1 MKTFFINGACGGVGQ
16 ATVKAFHEA
25 GYQIWASDVNQAAL
39 AALSQAGYQIWAS
52 DVNQAALAALSQQ
65 YPNIKTSCI
74 DVNDKQQLK
83 TLCDGIAASPQLDVA
98 HVNAGVVRPSQ
109 VTDSTAQDIDLQL
122 DINLRSTLHI
132 NRALAIK
139 MKAQKS
145 GHIVNTV
152 SMGALIS
159 LPGSAVYCA
168 TKAALRSFLT
178 AMQAELKPFGVSV
191 SGIYPS
197 GIHTPMLE
205 YEALNQGSPLN
216 FLNMPV
222 SAEKVASTVLKS
234 AGKGWGGKQ
243 LEYYLPYSDSISSRI
258 VNAFPW
264 LLQKLYPL
272 FRYLG
277 EKGRAK
283 YIRKFNV
290 TATR

>member
-1 MKTFFINGACGGVGQ
+1 MKIFFINGACGGVGQ
-16 ATVKAFHEA
+16 ATVKAFHNA

-39 AALSQAGYQIWAS
+39 
-52 DVNQAALAALSQQ
+52 NELATQ

-74 DVNDKQQLK
+74 DVSDIQQLK
-83 TLCDGIAASPQLDVA
+83 TLCDEISAAPHLDVA
-98 HVNAGVVRPSQ
+98 HVNAGIVRPSQ

-122 DINLRSTLHI
+122 DINLRSALHI

-197 GIHTPMLE
+197 GIHTPMLQ

-234 AGKGWGGKQ
+234 AGKSAGKSVGKGWGAKR

-264 LLQKLYPL
+264 LLQKVYPL

-277 EKGRAK
+277 EKGRVK

>member
-1 MKTFFINGACGGVGQ
+1 MTFKEGLNMKTFFINGACGGVGQ

-25 GYQIWASDVNQAAL
+25 GYQIWASDVNQNAL
-39 AALSQAGYQIWAS
+39 DELTK
-52 DVNQAALAALSQQ
+52 Q
-65 YPNIKTSCI
+65 YPHIKTSCI
-74 DVNDKQQLK
+74 DVSDKQQLK
-83 TLCDGIAASPQLDVA
+83 NLCDEITTTPQIDVA
-98 HVNAGVVRPSQ
+98 HVNAGIVKPNEVV
-109 VTDSTAQDIDLQL
+109 DSTEQEIDAQL
-122 DINLRSTLHI
+122 DINLRSALHL

-139 MKAQKS
+139 MKTQKS

-159 LPGSAVYCA
+159 LPSSAVYCA

-197 GIHTPMLE
+197 GIHTPMLQ

-222 SAEKVASTVLKS
+222 SAENVANTVLKS
-234 AGKGWGGKQ
+234 AGKSAGNSNGKGRGAKK

-264 LLQKLYPL
+264 LLQKIYPL

-290 TATR
+290 SATR

>member
-1 MKTFFINGACGGVGQ
+1 MKTFFINGACGGVGL
-16 ATVKAFHEA
+16 ATVKAFH
-25 GYQIWASDVNQAAL
+25 
-39 AALSQAGYQIWAS
+39 QAGYQIWAS
-52 DVNQAALAALSQQ
+52 DVNQNALDELAKQ
-65 YPNIKTSCI
+65 YTHLKTSCI
-74 DVNDKQQLK
+74 DVSNQQQLQQ
-83 TLCDGIAASPQLDVA
+83 LCDEIAAAPQIDVA
-98 HVNAGVVRPSQ
+98 HINAGIVRPNEVANS
-109 VTDSTAQDIDLQL
+109 SPQDIDLQL
-122 DINLRSTLHI
+122 DINLRSAMHI

-139 MKAQKS
+139 MKSQKS

-178 AMQAELKPFGVSV
+178 AMQAELKPFGISV

-197 GIHTPMLE
+197 GIHTPMLQ

-222 SAEKVASTVLKS
+222 STEKVANTVLKS
-234 AGKGWGGKQ
+234 AEESWSAKK

-258 VNAFPW
+258 INTFPW
-264 LLQKLYPL
+264 LLQKVYPL

-277 EKGRAK
+277 EKGRAR

-290 TATR
+290 TDA

>member
-25 GYQIWASDVNQAAL
+25 GYQIWASDVNQV
-39 AALSQAGYQIWAS
+39 ALSG
-52 DVNQAALAALSQQ
+52 LAIR
-65 YPNIKTSCI
+65 YPNMKTSCI

-83 TLCDGIAASPQLDVA
+83 TLCDEIAAYPHLNVA
-98 HVNAGVVRPSQ
+98 HVNAGIVRPSQ

-122 DINLRSTLHI
+122 DINLRSALHI

-139 MKAQKS
+139 MKTQKS

-178 AMQAELKPFGVSV
+178 AMQAELKPYGVSV

-197 GIHTPMLE
+197 GIHTPMLQ

-234 AGKGWGGKQ
+234 AGKSAGKGWGAKR

-264 LLQKLYPL
+264 LLQKVYPL

>member
-1 MKTFFINGACGGVGQ
+1 MKTFFINGACGGVGL

-39 AALSQAGYQIWAS
+39 N
-52 DVNQAALAALSQQ
+52 DLAKQ
-65 YPNIKTSCI
+65 YPNIKTSCV
-74 DVNDKQQLK
+74 DVGDKQQLK
-83 TLCDGIAASPQLDVA
+83 NLCDEIAAVPQISVA
-98 HVNAGVVRPSQ
+98 HVNAGIVRPSQ
-109 VTDSTAQDIDLQL
+109 VTDSTALDIDLQL
-122 DINLRSTLHI
+122 DINLRSALHI

-197 GIHTPMLE
+197 GIHTPMLQ

-234 AGKGWGGKQ
+234 AEKGWGGKQ

-264 LLQKLYPL
+264 LLQKVYPL

>member
-1 MKTFFINGACGGVGQ
+1 MKTFFINGACGGVGS

-39 AALSQAGYQIWAS
+39 NG
-52 DVNQAALAALSQQ
+52 LAKQ
-65 YPNIKTSCI
+65 YPNMKTSCI
-74 DVNDKQQLK
+74 DVSDTQQLK
-83 TLCDGIAASPQLDVA
+83 TLCDEIAASPHLDVA
-98 HVNAGVVRPSQ
+98 HVNAGIVRPSE
-109 VTDSTAQDIDLQL
+109 VVDSSTLDIDLQL
-122 DINLRSTLHI
+122 DINLRSALHI

-139 MKAQKS
+139 MKAQKC

-178 AMQAELKPFGVSV
+178 AIQAELKPFGVSV

-197 GIHTPMLE
+197 GIHTPMLQ

-234 AGKGWGGKQ
+234 SGKGWGAKR

-258 VNAFPW
+258 INAFPW
-264 LLQKLYPL
+264 LLQKVYPL

>member
-1 MKTFFINGACGGVGQ
+1 MKQFFINGACGGVGL
-16 ATVKAFHEA
+16 ATIKAF
-25 GYQIWASDVNQAAL
+25 D
-39 AALSQAGYQIWAS
+39 QAGYQIWAS
-52 DVNQAALAALSQQ
+52 DINQDALENLAKQ
-65 YPNIKTSCI
+65 YPGIRISCI
-74 DVNDKQQLK
+74 DVNDKQQLNC
-83 TLCDGIAASPQLDVA
+83 LCDNILSAPKIDVA
-98 HVNAGVVRPSQ
+98 HVNAGVVYPND
-109 VTDSTAQDIDLQL
+109 VVNSTPLEIDLQL
-122 DINLRSTLHI
+122 DINLRSALHI

-139 MKAQKS
+139 MKEQKT

-152 SMGALIS
+152 SMGAFIP
-159 LPGSAVYCA
+159 LPTSAVYCA

-197 GIHTPMLE
+197 GVHTPMLQ
-205 YEALNQGSPLN
+205 YEALNNGSPLN

-222 SAEKVASTVLKS
+222 SADKVANTVLKS
-234 AGKGWGGKQ
+234 AGTTWGSKK

-264 LLQKLYPL
+264 LLQKIYPL

-277 EKGRAK
+277 EKGRTK

-290 TATR
+290 MD